1 MKTLSEHHFQLEPL
15 LESQMEAGPDGDE
28 YIKMKQIF
36 SQSNFQKEREHK
48 QRPHAP
54 KNYQSGASPTRKKY

>member
-28 YIKMKQIF
+28 YIKMKETF
-36 SQSNFQKEREHK
+36 SQSNFRKEREHK
-48 QRPHAP
+48 RQPHAP
-54 KNYQSGASPTRKKY
+54 KNYQSGASPTQMKY